1 MLVNLIV
8 RTRFN
13 KKTENFSPS
22 FCFYKKNTMTNNIK
36 TFDSTRNIKDK
47 NFQYKLL
54 AKALWN
60 TTFKIPV
67 ILGLAIT
74 IFFLIPN
81 VIFSLGFFY
90 LSASNI
96 SFGFAILAGF
106 KLWFKIC
113 SALFVFAL
121 ISIQIIFHIDNI
133 EKEYNNLKFKKASM
147 K

>member
-1 MLVNLIV
+1 
-8 RTRFN
+8 
-13 KKTENFSPS
+13 
-22 FCFYKKNTMTNNIK
+22 MTNNIK